1 MFKPDYPALRR
12 AMVAEQLRGRGIR
25 DVRVLD
31 AMGRVPR
38 EEFVDS
44 DDWRHAYEDM
54 PVLIGYGQTI
64 SQPYMVA
71 LMIEAAGV
79 HEGHRV
85 LDVGSGSGYA
95 AAVLRELGAVVHSV
109 ERIKYL
115 ADKAR
120 TRLEAAGYGAVHT
133 YLGDGLHGLPDAAPF
148 DAIIVAAA
156 SPGVPPD
163 LYDQL
168 VPGGRLVIPIGG
180 RDGQRLSVIVRSPEG
195 PAVARSVACRFVPL
209 VGARAQLAGTG

>member
-1 MFKPDYPALRR
+1 M
-12 AMVAEQLRGRGIR
+12 
-25 DVRVLD
+25 
-31 AMGRVPR
+31 
-38 EEFVDS
+38 
-44 DDWRHAYEDM
+44 
-54 PVLIGYGQTI
+54 
-64 SQPYMVA
+64 
-71 LMIEAAGV
+71 
-79 HEGHRV
+79 
-85 LDVGSGSGYA
+85 
-95 AAVLRELGAVVHSV
+95 
-109 ERIKYL
+109 
-115 ADKAR
+115 
-120 TRLEAAGYGAVHT
+120 HT

-180 RDGQRLSVIVRSPEG
+180 RQGQRLSVIVRSPEG